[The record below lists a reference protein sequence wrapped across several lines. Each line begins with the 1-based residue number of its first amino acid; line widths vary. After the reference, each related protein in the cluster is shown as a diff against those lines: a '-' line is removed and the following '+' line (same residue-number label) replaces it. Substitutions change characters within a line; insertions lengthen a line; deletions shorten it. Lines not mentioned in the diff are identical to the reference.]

1 MKKIIKP
8 SQQEESV
15 YYSDF
20 SGYLLDQF
28 GPPVQLK
35 INFNYG
41 SKYDD
46 STLEL
51 DLTDEE
57 VLPLLKLIA
66 SKLSEEKRKE
76 LLIAAEKIEPLIESS
91 IEARDWE
98 SSDIYYNAYHNN
110 MSLYNLLL
118 DKQ

>member
-8 SQQEESV
+8 SQQEESA

-66 SKLSEEKRKE
+66 CKLSEEKRKE
-76 LLIAAEKIEPLIESS
+76 LLIAAEKIEPLIESA
-91 IEARDWE
+91 IDARDWQ

>member
-1 MKKIIKP
+1 MKKITKP
-8 SQQEESV
+8 SQQEESI

-20 SGYLLDQF
+20 SGRLLDQF

-41 SKYDD
+41 SKYDN
-46 STLEL
+46 SALEL

-76 LLIAAEKIEPLIESS
+76 LLVAAEKIEPLIESA

-98 SSDIYYNAYHNN
+98 SSDIYYNAYNNN
-110 MSLYNLLL
+110 MGLYDLML

>member
-1 MKKIIKP
+1 MKKITKP
-8 SQQEESV
+8 SQREESV

-20 SGYLLDQF
+20 GGQLLDQF
-28 GPPVQLK
+28 GPQVELK

-41 SKYDD
+41 SKYDN
-46 STLEL
+46 SSLEL

-91 IEARDWE
+91 IDARDWE
-98 SSDIYYNAYHNN
+98 SSDIYYNAYHNS

-118 DKQ
+118 DK